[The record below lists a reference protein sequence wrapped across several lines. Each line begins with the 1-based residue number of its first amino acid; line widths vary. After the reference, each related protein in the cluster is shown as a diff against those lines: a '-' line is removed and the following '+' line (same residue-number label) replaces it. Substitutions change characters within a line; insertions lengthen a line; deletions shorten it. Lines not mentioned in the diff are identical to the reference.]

1 MANPTIEAKYTETY
15 SENTTNITTGADLIL
30 RYDTAQTLAEV
41 KADVVTWCRS
51 HQRDFDGRQ
60 LSTVSISQEEGS
72 LGDVWQVHCEWSTR
86 PKNEQQQNNQY
97 PQQPGVYPQESFSS
111 IGGTAHVS
119 QAYDEVGICVDG
131 VTPAPPMFGGIGW
144 NGDRFEGI
152 DIVSPTF
159 EFNLAYKYP
168 YDSITTAVRNNWLLL
183 TGCVNSDS
191 FAGFSPGEV
200 LYCGFSGGSSTEY
213 DGELI
218 NIDGTVYQKA
228 KNYYNITHQFKCSPN
243 VSNMSIAGVQINK
256 LGWEYVW
263 PLKRKYDDP
272 DTGMTIEEPVA
283 VYRDQVYR
291 YASFQGAF

>member
-1 MANPTIEAKYTETY
+1 MANPTIEVKYTESY
-15 SENTTNITTGADLIL
+15 SENTTNITTGVDLVL
-30 RYDTAQTLAEV
+30 RYATAQTLAEV
-41 KADVVTWCRS
+41 KADVVSWCRS
-51 HQRDFDGRQ
+51 HQRDFDGRK
-60 LSTVSISQEEGS
+60 LSAVNISQEEGS
-72 LGDVWQVHCEWSTR
+72 LGDVWSVHCEWSTR

-97 PQQPGVYPQESFSS
+97 PQQPGVYPAETFSS

-119 QAYDEVGICVDG
+119 QAYDEIGVAVDG
-131 VTPAPPMFGGIGW
+131 GTAPSMFGGIGW
-144 NGDRFEGI
+144 NGDRFEGV
-152 DIVSPTF
+152 DIIAPTF
-159 EFNLAYKYP
+159 EFSLVYKYD
-168 YDSITTAVRNNWLLL
+168 YASITTAVRNSWLSLI
-183 TGCVNSDS
+183 GCVNNDS

-263 PLKRKYDDP
+263 PLKRKFDDP
-272 DTGMTIEEPVA
+272 DTGLTIEEPVA